1 MSRFEIYL
9 SKNDLEHIANG
20 HDIKI
25 KINGKRFL
33 DANEIILRPALVN
46 DIVNP
51 LINYKYKL
59 INIEQQDFANNFM
72 GGAR

>member
-1 MSRFEIYL
+1 MSTLEINL

-20 HDIKI
+20 YDLKI
-25 KINGKRFL
+25 KVNGSNFL
-33 DANEIILRPALVN
+33 KVDEIILQPALVN
-46 DIVNP
+46 DIMNP

-59 INIEQQDFANNFM
+59 INTEQQNLVNNFM

>member
-1 MSRFEIYL
+1 MRVIEISL

-25 KINGKRFL
+25 KVGHSRASKVDGIVLK
-33 DANEIILRPALVN
+33 PALMN

-51 LINYKYKL
+51 LVKHKYKL
-59 INIEQQDFANNFM
+59 INTEQQNLINNFM